1 MQHYSISFRCFTY
14 IFYLLIILYHMVL
27 PVENLCNF
35 PVWMNWKINW
45 VLEAYVSLIF
55 ISFTWLCLTGTRS
68 LAGRTTSAHVY
79 FLKKSL
85 WICGWPFCKVC
96 TQSVCKEISF
106 RVLFILSIG
115 ARWET
120 NKQKKDLH
128 KRETAVSVGHT
139 VQFMFSFLC
148 EWYHVLKGLSRPLLF
163 CFCLHLDTW

>member
-68 LAGRTTSAHVY
+68 LAGRATSAHVY

-106 RVLFILSIG
+106 RVLSIG

-128 KRETAVSVGHT
+128 KRETAVSVPPFNSCL
-139 VQFMFSFLC
+139 VFSVSGTMCSRGRLSHSF
-148 EWYHVLKGLSRPLLF
+148 VLVYIWIRG
-163 CFCLHLDTW
+163 